1 MSNADHPLHGS
12 PGQVESDRLSE
23 IARKPV
29 WARMLEE
36 VRNHREGRRAYEE
49 ARARGLDEYRALN
62 LALCKVHAV
71 DTQGTTLVD
80 AACAEFGAVL
90 IEFQPRYQDD

>member
-1 MSNADHPLHGS
+1 MSDADDPLHGS

-36 VRNHREGRRAYEE
+36 VRDHREGRRAYEE
-49 ARARGLDEYRALN
+49 ARARGLDEYHALS

-71 DTQGTTLVD
+71 DTQGTKLVD
-80 AACAEFGAVL
+80 EACAAFGAVV
-90 IEFQPRYQDD
+90 IEFQPRYRDD